1 VLRFVVVVG
10 VVKDEEKSVI
20 LYYMGEGWDWD
31 SNKRVYAN
39 EKVMMREDW
48 EVQVSVLGRYNW

>member
-1 VLRFVVVVG
+1 VVVVG